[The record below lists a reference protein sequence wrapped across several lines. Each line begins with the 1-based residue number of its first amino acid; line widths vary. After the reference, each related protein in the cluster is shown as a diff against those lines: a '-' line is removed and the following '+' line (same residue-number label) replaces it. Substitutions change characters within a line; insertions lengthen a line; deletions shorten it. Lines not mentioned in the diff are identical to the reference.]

1 VNIILTGFMGTGKT
15 LVGKKL
21 AKGLKMS
28 YLDTDELIE
37 RRERAKIPQIFQEK
51 GEDYFRKV
59 ETKIIKE
66 VSSLDRC
73 VISTGGGAIL
83 KKENLVALKRKGVII
98 CLSANPK
105 VILKRTRKSQ
115 NRPLLKS
122 KDPKSRVLSLLGQRR
137 SFYEKADF
145 EVDTS
150 ELTTSQVVGR
160 IVDFLRKNSGNNQ
173 G

>member
-1 VNIILTGFMGTGKT
+1 MNIILTGFMGTGKS

-28 YLDTDELIE
+28 YLDTDKLIE
-37 RRERAKIPQIFQEK
+37 EREAAKICWIFQEK
-51 GEDYFRKV
+51 GEDYFRRV
-59 ETKIIKE
+59 ETEIIKE
-66 VSSLDRC
+66 VSSFDNC

-83 KKENLVALKRKGVII
+83 KKENLAALKRKGVII
-98 CLSANPK
+98 CLSAHPE
-105 VILKRTRKSQ
+105 VILKRTSESQ

-122 KDPKSRVLSLLGQRR
+122 KDPKSAVEDLLKTRR

-150 ELTTSQVVGR
+150 ELATSEVVER
-160 IVDFLRKNSGNNQ
+160 IEDFLRKKSGDS
-173 G
+173 

>member
-1 VNIILTGFMGTGKT
+1 MGTGKT

-37 RRERAKIPQIFQEK
+37 NRERAKIPQIFQEK

-66 VSSLDRC
+66 VSSLNRC

-150 ELTTSQVVGR
+150 ELTTSGVVER
-160 IVDFLRKNSGNNQ
+160 IEDFLKKKNWVSI
-173 G
+173 

>member
-1 VNIILTGFMGTGKT
+1 MNIVLTGFMGTGKS

-21 AKGLKMS
+21 AKRLKMS

-37 RRERAKIPQIFQEK
+37 NREKAKICRIFQEK
-51 GEDYFRKV
+51 GEDYFRRI
-59 ETKIIKE
+59 ESKIIKE

-83 KKENLVALKRKGVII
+83 KKENLAALKSKGLII

-105 VILKRTRKSQ
+105 AILKRTSKSQ

-122 KDPKSRVLSLLGQRR
+122 KDRQRKVFDLLKTRR
-137 SFYEKADF
+137 PFYEKADF

-150 ELTTSQVVGR
+150 ELTTTEVVER
-160 IVDFLRKNSGNNQ
+160 IEDFLRKKSGNN
-173 G
+173 

>member
-1 VNIILTGFMGTGKT
+1 MNLILTGFMGTGKT
-15 LVGKKL
+15 MVGKKL
-21 AKGLKMS
+21 AKRLKMS

-37 RRERAKIPQIFQEK
+37 NREKAKICRIFQEK
-51 GEDYFRKV
+51 REDYFRRV
-59 ETKIIKE
+59 ETEIIKE
-66 VSSLDRC
+66 VSGFDNC

-83 KKENLVALKRKGVII
+83 KKENLAALKRKGVII
-98 CLSANPK
+98 CLWADEE
-105 VILKRTRKSQ
+105 VILERTSKSQ

-122 KDPKSRVLSLLGQRR
+122 KDRKRAVEDLLSQRR

-150 ELTTSQVVGR
+150 ELTTSEVVER
-160 IVDFLRKNSGNNQ
+160 IVDFLRKKSGNNQ

>member
-1 VNIILTGFMGTGKT
+1 MNIILTGFMGTGKT
-15 LVGKKL
+15 LVGKEL

-28 YLDTDELIE
+28 YLDTDKLIE
-37 RRERAKIPQIFQEK
+37 EREAAKICRIFQEK
-51 GEDYFRKV
+51 GEDYFRRL

-66 VSSLDRC
+66 VSSLDNC

-83 KKENLVALKRKGVII
+83 KKENLAALKRKGVII

-105 VILKRTRKSQ
+105 VILERTRKSQ

-122 KDPKSRVLSLLGQRR
+122 KDPKSAVEDLLSQRR

-150 ELTTSQVVGR
+150 ELATSEVVER
-160 IVDFLRKNSGNNQ
+160 IVDFLRKKSG
-173 G
+173 GS

>member
-1 VNIILTGFMGTGKT
+1 MNIVLTGFMGTGKS

-21 AKGLKMS
+21 AKRLKMS

-37 RRERAKIPQIFQEK
+37 KREAAKISRIFQEK
-51 GEDYFRKV
+51 GEQYFRTV

-66 VSSLDRC
+66 VSGLDRC

-83 KKENLVALKRKGVII
+83 KAENLVALKRKGVII

-105 VILKRTRKSQ
+105 VILKRTSKSQ

-122 KDPKSRVLSLLGQRR
+122 KDRERKVFHLLKTRR
-137 SFYEKADF
+137 SFYDKADF

-150 ELTTSQVVGR
+150 ELTTTEVVER
-160 IVDFLRKNSGNNQ
+160 IEDFLRKKSGDSY

>member
-1 VNIILTGFMGTGKT
+1 MNIILTGFMGTGKT

-21 AKGLKMS
+21 AKRLKMS

-37 RRERAKIPQIFQEK
+37 KHEAAKICRIFQEK
-51 GEDYFRKV
+51 GEDYFRRL

-66 VSSLDRC
+66 VSRLDNC

-83 KKENLVALKRKGVII
+83 KKENLAALKRKGVIV

-105 VILKRTRKSQ
+105 VILKRTSKSQ

-122 KDPKSRVLSLLGQRR
+122 KDRESAVLDLLSQRR
-137 SFYEKADF
+137 SFYEKANF
-145 EVDTS
+145 EVNTS
-150 ELTTSQVVGR
+150 ELTTSEVVER
-160 IVDFLRKNSGNNQ
+160 IVDFLRKKSGNNQ

>member
-1 VNIILTGFMGTGKT
+1 MNIILTGFMGTGKT
-15 LVGKKL
+15 LVGKEL

-37 RRERAKIPQIFQEK
+37 KREKAKICRIFQEK
-51 GEDYFRKV
+51 GEDYFRRL

-66 VSSLDRC
+66 VSSLDGC

-83 KKENLVALKRKGVII
+83 KKENLAALKRKGVII

-105 VILKRTRKSQ
+105 VILERTRKSQ

-122 KDPKSRVLSLLGQRR
+122 KDPKRAVEDLLSQRR

-150 ELTTSQVVGR
+150 ELATSEVVER
-160 IVDFLRKNSGNNQ
+160 IVDFLRKKSG
-173 G
+173 GS

>member
-1 VNIILTGFMGTGKT
+1 MGTGKS

-21 AKGLKMS
+21 AKRLKMF

-37 RRERAKIPQIFQEK
+37 SREKAKICWIFEEK
-51 GEDYFRKV
+51 GEDYFRTI

-66 VSSLDRC
+66 LSSLDRC

-83 KKENLVALKRKGVII
+83 KRENLAALKRKGVIV
-98 CLSANPK
+98 CLSASPK
-105 VILKRTRKSQ
+105 VILKRTSKSQ

-122 KDPKSRVLSLLGQRR
+122 KERKSAVEDLLSQRR

-150 ELTTSQVVGR
+150 KLTIAQVVER
-160 IVDFLRKNSGNNQ
+160 IVDFLREKSGNNQ

>member
-1 VNIILTGFMGTGKT
+1 MNIILTGFMGTGKT
-15 LVGKKL
+15 LVGKEL

-28 YLDTDELIE
+28 YLDTDKLIE
-37 RRERAKIPQIFQEK
+37 EREAAKICRIFQEK
-51 GEDYFRKV
+51 GEDYFRRL

-83 KKENLVALKRKGVII
+83 KKENLAALKRKGVII

-105 VILKRTRKSQ
+105 VILKRTSKSQ

-122 KDPKSRVLSLLGQRR
+122 KDPKSAVEDLLSQRR

-150 ELTTSQVVGR
+150 ELATSEVVER
-160 IVDFLRKNSGNNQ
+160 IVDFLRKKSG
-173 G
+173 GS

>member
-1 VNIILTGFMGTGKT
+1 MNIILTGFMGTGKT
-15 LVGKKL
+15 LVGKEL

-28 YLDTDELIE
+28 YLDTDKLIE
-37 RRERAKIPQIFQEK
+37 KREKAKICRIFQEK
-51 GEDYFRKV
+51 GEDYFRRL

-83 KKENLVALKRKGVII
+83 KKENLAALKRKGVII

-105 VILKRTRKSQ
+105 VILKRTSKSQ

-122 KDPKSRVLSLLGQRR
+122 KDPKSRVLGLLSQRR

-150 ELTTSQVVGR
+150 ELATSEVVER
-160 IVDFLRKNSGNNQ
+160 IVDFLRKKSG
-173 G
+173 GS

>member
-1 VNIILTGFMGTGKT
+1 MNIILTGFMGTGKT

-37 RRERAKIPQIFQEK
+37 NRERAKIPQIFQEK

-66 VSSLDRC
+66 VSSVDRC

-122 KDPKSRVLSLLGQRR
+122 RDPKSAVEDLLSQRR

-150 ELTTSQVVGR
+150 ELTTSEVVER
-160 IVDFLRKNSGNNQ
+160 IVDFLKKKNWVSI
-173 G
+173 

>member
-37 RRERAKIPQIFQEK
+37 NREKTKISQIFQEK
-51 GEDYFRKV
+51 GEDYFRRV

-122 KDPKSRVLSLLGQRR
+122 KDPKSAVEDLLSQRR

-150 ELTTSQVVGR
+150 ELATSEVVER
-160 IVDFLRKNSGNNQ
+160 IEDFLKKKNWVSI
-173 G
+173 

>member
-1 VNIILTGFMGTGKT
+1 MGTGKS

-37 RRERAKIPQIFQEK
+37 RRERAKIRRIFQER

-66 VSSLDRC
+66 VSGFDNC

-83 KKENLVALKRKGVII
+83 KKKNLATLKRKGVII

-105 VILKRTRKSQ
+105 VILERTSKSQ

-122 KDPKSRVLSLLGQRR
+122 KDPKSRVLDLLKTRR
-137 SFYEKADF
+137 SSYEKADF

-150 ELTTSQVVGR
+150 ELTTSEVVER
-160 IVDFLRKNSGNNQ
+160 IEDFLRKK
-173 G
+173 

>member
-15 LVGKKL
+15 LVGKEL

-37 RRERAKIPQIFQEK
+37 KREKAKICRIFQEK
-51 GEDYFRKV
+51 GEDYFRRV

-83 KKENLVALKRKGVII
+83 KKENLAALKRKGVII
-98 CLSANPK
+98 CLSANPE
-105 VILKRTRKSQ
+105 VILKRTSKSQ

-122 KDPKSRVLSLLGQRR
+122 KDPKSAVEDLLSQRR

-150 ELTTSQVVGR
+150 ELTTSEVVEK
-160 IVDFLRKNSGNNQ
+160 IVDFLRKKSGNNQ